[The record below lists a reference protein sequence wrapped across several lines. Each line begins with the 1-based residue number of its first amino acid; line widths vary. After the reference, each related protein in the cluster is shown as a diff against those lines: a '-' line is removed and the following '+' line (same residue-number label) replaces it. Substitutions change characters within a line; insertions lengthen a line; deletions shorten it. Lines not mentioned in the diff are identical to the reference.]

1 MRLNVVDVCKFVFN
15 GERVILEFSKNIFL
29 LIIIDLEVKMEEV
42 NDICMEEVEFI
53 LRFRNIVESYNEIKD
68 SNSSLDKIV
77 LEV

>member
-1 MRLNVVDVCKFVFN
+1 MRLNVVDICKFVFN

-42 NDICMEEVEFI
+42 NDICMEEVKFI
-53 LRFRNIVESYNEIKD
+53 LRFGNIVESYNEIKD
-68 SNSSLDKIV
+68 SNFSLDKIV

>member
-15 GERVILEFSKNIFL
+15 GERVILEFSKYIFL

-68 SNSSLDKIV
+68 SNFSLDKIV

>member
-15 GERVILEFSKNIFL
+15 GERVIIEFSKNIFL

-68 SNSSLDKIV
+68 SNFSLDKIV

>member
-68 SNSSLDKIV
+68 SNFSLDKIV